1 MNRGGHDCH
10 GFVRPFGGDAAVLY
24 APGVSTTCA
33 PARVGVVLL
42 QLGTPDAPT
51 PEALRRYLGEFLWDR
66 RVIDLP
72 RAMWWPILHARILRT
87 RPAASAKLY
96 AKVWTSEGSPLA
108 VTTARQARALADDLT
123 ASHHDVLVRVAMR
136 YGRPSIADVLDDFER
151 EGVDRLLAI
160 PLYPQYAGAT
170 TGSSLQQLYE
180 EAGRRRTVLPLRVVP
195 PYFDDDAYIEALA
208 AVARTSIAESGVEF
222 DRFLISFHGLP
233 KRYVTAGD
241 PYAAQCAVTAD
252 RLIDAL
258 GLPRER
264 AMLTFQSRFGREPWL
279 EPYTDITLLEC
290 GARRERVAVMCPGF
304 VADCLETLEEIGLSG
319 QEAFLKAGGAS
330 FHRIPCLNLHPAW
343 TRALAHLASRELAT
357 WGAAAVT
364 VTS

>member
-1 MNRGGHDCH
+1 M
-10 GFVRPFGGDAAVLY
+10 
-24 APGVSTTCA
+24 
-33 PARVGVVLL
+33 VLL

-96 AKVWTSEGSPLA
+96 AKVWTAEGSPLA
-108 VTTARQARALADDLT
+108 VTTARQAATLAEDLAAQERGVT
-123 ASHHDVLVRVAMR
+123 VRVAMR
-136 YGRPSIADVLDDFER
+136 YGRPSIADVLDEFER
-151 EGVDRLLAI
+151 DGVDRVLAI

-195 PYFDDDAYIEALA
+195 PYFDDDGYVEALA
-208 AVARTSIAESGVEF
+208 EVAKASIAESGIAF
-222 DRFLISFHGLP
+222 DRYLISFHGLP

-241 PYAAQCAVTAD
+241 PYAEQCAVTAD
-252 RLIDAL
+252 RLMTAL
-258 GLPRER
+258 GLPRDR

-279 EPYTDITLLEC
+279 EPYTDVTLLEC
-290 GARRERVAVMCPGF
+290 AARGERVAVMCPGF
-304 VADCLETLEEIGLSG
+304 VADCLETIEEIGLSG
-319 QEAFLKAGGAS
+319 QEAFLKAGGAA
-330 FHRIPCLNLHPAW
+330 FHRIPCLNLHPSW
-343 TRALAHLASRELAT
+343 TSALARLAARELSA
-357 WGAAAVT
+357 WAPAAVA
-364 VTS
+364 SAS

>member
-1 MNRGGHDCH
+1 MGTS
-10 GFVRPFGGDAAVLY
+10 FATP
-24 APGVSTTCA
+24 
-33 PARVGVVLL
+33 RVGVVLL
-42 QLGTPDAPT
+42 QLGTPSAPT

-72 RAMWWPILHARILRT
+72 RAMWWPILHGRVLRT

-108 VTTARQARALADDLT
+108 VTTDRQAKALADDLA
-123 ASHHDVLVRVAMR
+123 ASHHGVVVRVAMR
-136 YGRPSIADVLDDFER
+136 YGRPSIAEVLDEFER
-151 EGVDRLLAI
+151 EGVDRVLAV

-195 PYFDDDAYIEALA
+195 PYFDDEGYIEALA
-208 AVARTSIAESGVEF
+208 AVAKASIGATGIEF
-222 DRFLISFHGLP
+222 DRYLLSFHGLP

-252 RLIDAL
+252 RLTAAL

-264 AMLTFQSRFGREPWL
+264 VMLTFQSRFGREPWL
-279 EPYTDITLLEC
+279 EPYTDVTLRDC
-290 GARRERVAVMCPGF
+290 AARRERVAVMCPGF
-304 VADCLETLEEIGLSG
+304 VADCLETLEEIGLTAR
-319 QEAFLKAGGAS
+319 EAFLDAGGAS

-343 TRALAHLASRELAT
+343 TRALARLVSRELHHWAP
-357 WGAAAVT
+357 AAVA
-364 VTS
+364 SAS